1 MYIRRLLKKQEIA
14 VRDDDTWGKD
24 AISKLLKMQIYL
36 TIAVVKNT
44 FRYSNVFFYN
54 HLYQPSVFKNLFL
67 KSGIKWLL
75 KNDPFFERFFL
86 QPLIPAFRI

>member
-1 MYIRRLLKKQEIA
+1 MYIRRLSKKQEIA

-36 TIAVVKNT
+36 TIAVVKKT

-54 HLYQPSVFKNLFL
+54 HLYQPSVIKNLFL
-67 KSGIKWLL
+67 KSGINPTSME
-75 KNDPFFERFFL
+75 KN
-86 QPLIPAFRI
+86 QPAGGHRLILFVD